1 MKELIERSPL
11 AERYSITVNKNNGV
25 RPRPLAGQ
33 RRGTVYFMRFGDLIK
48 IGYSADLRQRLK
60 ALRPDSVLA
69 TMPGTMQDERALHA
83 RFGPLWDHG
92 EYFRAEPELMAYIDE
107 VRATQDTRQPA

>member
-1 MKELIERSPL
+1 MTNTLRRFAGSGLAIPPTTAWYLSDLGEFRGKQELYTRQSP
-11 AERYSITVNKNNGV
+11 
-25 RPRPLAGQ
+25 
-33 RRGTVYFMRFGDLIK
+33 
-48 IGYSADLRQRLK
+48 QRLK